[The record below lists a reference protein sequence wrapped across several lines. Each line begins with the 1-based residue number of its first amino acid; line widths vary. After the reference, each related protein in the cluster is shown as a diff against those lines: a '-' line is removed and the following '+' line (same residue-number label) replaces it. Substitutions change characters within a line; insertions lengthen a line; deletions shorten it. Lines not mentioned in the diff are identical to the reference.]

1 VEFVSIGPN
10 AEWFVRHQS
19 GDFRSYIGIANTTT
33 GLAKKLVKAKKQCRN
48 NLELHFG
55 APGEWVL
62 KLA

>member
-1 VEFVSIGPN
+1 VEFISIGPN
-10 AEWFVRHQS
+10 AEYFVRHQS
-19 GDFRSYIGIANTTT
+19 GDFRCFIDTANTGH
-33 GLAKKLVKAKKQCRN
+33 GLAKKLANAKNQRRN